1 MPILT
6 AIGHNPWQRTYYQRL
21 IARGKPPKLA
31 IVASMRKLVTAIYS
45 VAKSRTPFVSRDA
58 REAFPPRLE
67 EPPGGEGLRDDGRR
81 PILSGRLPLLPG
93 LPYAEGPVYQAT
105 PDLVTL
111 SISAAVLKEE
121 AVAEK

>member
-58 REAFPPRLE
+58 REAFPPGSKSR
-67 EPPGGEGLRDDGRR
+67 PGVKDSGMTAGGPSSPEGYPSSPDFPTPRARSTRR
-81 PILSGRLPLLPG
+81 PPIL
-93 LPYAEGPVYQAT
+93 
-105 PDLVTL
+105 
-111 SISAAVLKEE
+111 
-121 AVAEK
+121 